1 MREICKEYKKNIK
14 YFLNNKKYITA
25 IIIITILSYG
35 FIFTHFTVGIDD
47 LCFDRY
53 LNKGYWFAASRW
65 GAVVTYKLLGITK
78 FTPIWL
84 ESIVIILT
92 ICMAIVLCSFIRK
105 NLKIKIKDYEFI
117 LFAGILISTPMLYI
131 QMMYQTS
138 SLTNILSN
146 FALIIIAMLFYENFY
161 KYKDKKIY
169 WISTLIMPLFIS
181 MYESCCQTYVV
192 FVLIIS
198 FISLINGESAK
209 EILKW
214 IITAFGLLFLGI
226 IFNLLISE
234 SIQFL
239 KKDML
244 PENFAYKGIKWTK
257 ETFNQSI
264 ELLCYIL
271 SCMARYIKGYIYLI
285 ALGLCISA
293 VIAVKKNKLLYLF
306 IYIGIII
313 ANILINL
320 VQLKFLLRINTS
332 WAVTI
337 AFIILYLLV
346 IARKNRYIYYFMIG
360 LSIIILMHQTQK
372 MNNNFYKEYVEYEKE
387 KSIAFDIAKKINEN
401 VKDKTKPIFY
411 LYEDYIKNYNF
422 KLEELEMGQGET
434 IIYWSGYAFNEHGT
448 EMTKFINSLGYSF
461 NEKQIT
467 DDECYEVAKRYK
479 ELDDRTKQQNI
490 IETDEYIYVKI

>member
-1 MREICKEYKKNIK
+1 
-14 YFLNNKKYITA
+14 
-25 IIIITILSYG
+25 
-35 FIFTHFTVGIDD
+35 
-47 LCFDRY
+47 
-53 LNKGYWFAASRW
+53 
-65 GAVVTYKLLGITK
+65 
-78 FTPIWL
+78 
-84 ESIVIILT
+84 
-92 ICMAIVLCSFIRK
+92 
-105 NLKIKIKDYEFI
+105 
-117 LFAGILISTPMLYI
+117 
-131 QMMYQTS
+131 
-138 SLTNILSN
+138 
-146 FALIIIAMLFYENFY
+146 
-161 KYKDKKIY
+161 
-169 WISTLIMPLFIS
+169 
-181 MYESCCQTYVV
+181 
-192 FVLIIS
+192 
-198 FISLINGESAK
+198 
-209 EILKW
+209 
-214 IITAFGLLFLGI
+214 
-226 IFNLLISE
+226 
-234 SIQFL
+234 
-239 KKDML
+239 
-244 PENFAYKGIKWTK
+244 
-257 ETFNQSI
+257 
-264 ELLCYIL
+264 
-271 SCMARYIKGYIYLI
+271 MARYIKGYIYLI

-387 KSIAFDIAKKINEN
+387 KLIAFDIAKKINEN

>member
-1 MREICKEYKKNIK
+1 MREICKEYKENIK

-53 LNKGYWFAASRW
+53 LNKGYWLAASRW

-181 MYESCCQTYVV
+181 MYESCCQTYV
-192 FVLIIS
+192 
-198 FISLINGESAK
+198 
-209 EILKW
+209 
-214 IITAFGLLFLGI
+214 
-226 IFNLLISE
+226 
-234 SIQFL
+234 
-239 KKDML
+239 D
-244 PENFAYKGIKWTK
+244 
-257 ETFNQSI
+257 
-264 ELLCYIL
+264 
-271 SCMARYIKGYIYLI
+271 
-285 ALGLCISA
+285 
-293 VIAVKKNKLLYLF
+293 LY
-306 IYIGIII
+306 
-313 ANILINL
+313 
-320 VQLKFLLRINTS
+320 
-332 WAVTI
+332 
-337 AFIILYLLV
+337 
-346 IARKNRYIYYFMIG
+346 
-360 LSIIILMHQTQK
+360 
-372 MNNNFYKEYVEYEKE
+372 
-387 KSIAFDIAKKINEN
+387 
-401 VKDKTKPIFY
+401 
-411 LYEDYIKNYNF
+411 
-422 KLEELEMGQGET
+422 
-434 IIYWSGYAFNEHGT
+434 
-448 EMTKFINSLGYSF
+448 
-461 NEKQIT
+461 
-467 DDECYEVAKRYK
+467 
-479 ELDDRTKQQNI
+479 
-490 IETDEYIYVKI
+490 